1 MCKVF
6 TQDLKL
12 LQGFNIVSIQH
23 FSVYNINFK
32 PCEIGCFFYSK
43 VKLPYSKIGCN
54 NDLYTDKYVN
64 ASVVIFE
71 KVCLIRPSL
80 ALLTTA
86 NIDLLDYNNTLD
98 LPM

>member
-1 MCKVF
+1 MICR
-6 TQDLKL
+6 
-12 LQGFNIVSIQH
+12 
-23 FSVYNINFK
+23 
-32 PCEIGCFFYSK
+32 
-43 VKLPYSKIGCN
+43 
-54 NDLYTDKYVN
+54 DKYVN

-98 LPM
+98 LPTYVAFSFLVATYLTQV